1 MKCWNCGVEI
11 RQDSNFCWNCGK
23 RQKDEIQQE
32 LQRFE
37 TCEIVWEITKD
48 RGFFEF
54 FGLDTGRFWAQAV
67 MAIPLALNI
76 FSLQAPPSLPL
87 IANNSH
93 TVPPTPAHRP
103 RRTSA
108 RGCRCGR

>member
-37 TCEIVWEITKD
+37 TCEIV
-48 RGFFEF
+48 
-54 FGLDTGRFWAQAV
+54 
-67 MAIPLALNI
+67 
-76 FSLQAPPSLPL
+76 
-87 IANNSH
+87 
-93 TVPPTPAHRP
+93 
-103 RRTSA
+103 
-108 RGCRCGR
+108 